1 MDKKLLESFQ
11 NLSLALEQLSKTL
24 EESKKDTKPT
34 ESSIVDALK
43 SLSITEQ
50 LKSIDEGVKKIKDDN
65 KEIIKNQKSL
75 LAAVSKQQTQKPS
88 EYEQMSKTVDRKQQ
102 NRIKDGVKMILM
114 IAGGILA
121 IGLAFKLIG
130 GVNLKT
136 VLAISL
142 ALPLIAFAFEK
153 VSKVKTTLKDMAIA
167 NLGLVMMAV
176 SIVAVSR
183 ILQLVV
189 PLSASKLFTAI
200 LLSAA
205 FVGMSISIAKIGPK
219 IKDIDTK
226 NLWKLPL
233 VFIAASA
240 AITFSSYILQYVK
253 PVGFFQLLTTIFIA
267 SAFAILSFSIHK
279 LADGVKNVD
288 VKNIWKLPI
297 VLVAASVAIAASSFI
312 LQTVKPVGIGQLFTT
327 VFIAAAFAVI
337 SFGLGKI
344 VKALKDIEE
353 PEKMALLMPL
363 ILFGVSA
370 AIAGSSRLLALVQP
384 ISFSQAL
391 TSVMIA
397 ATFVVI
403 SYGLP
408 KLADAISKVSVG
420 KALLMPIILV
430 ALSAAIYGSSLILSK
445 VQTIPFMTLLNIA
458 AQAVVLSV
466 ISVAMGTVIFIF
478 DKMKI
483 TLSKAIEGG
492 LSLIAISGAIMA
504 SSLLLSMGNYSNAPT
519 LSWTLDSAVSILAFG
534 VLAAVGGELLPEII
548 LGSLAI
554 LAIAGTIMLSSKI
567 LAAGEYG
574 IYPDFKWSFGVGLS
588 LLTFGILMSALGL
601 EVMTGVGAL
610 ALLAGAA
617 SILAIAGTIVGTAAI
632 LNQGSFTN
640 YPPLSWSIGVGLSLL
655 TFGLAM
661 GAIGLIS
668 LTGVGALALLAG
680 AASILAIAG
689 TIVGTAAILNQGSF
703 TNYPPLS
710 WAIGVGLSLL
720 EFGTAMAI
728 SGPLF
733 PLLWIGSKAI
743 PMIANSIVET
753 AAILSTGK
761 FTGGPSLPW
770 AIGTG
775 ILMTSF
781 GTAMLALG
789 AFIGGT
795 LGAGYLALKAGASAI
810 KLVAQSIVDAAAILA
825 TGVYTG
831 GPTESWAKGVG
842 LAISAFAPVY
852 ASLSGEGILGIFSGG
867 GPSAKDMANAIR
879 TISQGIVD
887 AALFFSSNSVA
898 FEGGPSKDW
907 ADGVGGA
914 ISAFAPVINN
924 LNKGGIFGLF
934 TGGLST
940 EDMTNS
946 IVGISSAIVASAQIF
961 AGVNFTGGPTEEWS
975 DGISKAIT
983 TFAPLIDNL
992 NKGGIFGLFK
1002 GGLSTDDMTSAII
1015 GISIAITESSLI
1027 LAKGNYTPIP
1037 MDFINSLSSNVK
1049 EVVKLTQYLNGVN
1062 LDGGDETFLGIR
1074 IGSSQISRMANDYQ
1088 KLSNSISNLSTAI
1101 QSLDVD
1107 RLAALKTFT
1116 GSIVL
1121 MSLMDSAQFEDMM
1134 NSLEAKAKVFVDV
1147 INDLDKG
1154 VGGSELSIKTA
1165 GAAQQGPSLQDVVV
1179 VLNRMDAKLSQI
1191 SSSNDNISR
1200 YVNEIRTPKAH
1211 IKKK

>member
-1 MDKKLLESFQ
+1 MDRKLLESFQ
-11 NLSLALEQLSKTL
+11 NLSKALEQLSESL
-24 EESKKDTKPT
+24 EDSKKSKEPSG
-34 ESSIVDALK
+34 SSIEDALK
-43 SLSITEQ
+43 SLNITEQ
-50 LKSIDEGVKKIKDDN
+50 LKSIDDGIKQIQADN
-65 KEIIKNQKSL
+65 KEIIK
-75 LAAVSKQQTQKPS
+75 TQKEVLS
-88 EYEQMSKTVDRKQQ
+88 AMSKPTASTEGSDLVRQGEQLLNNKKIVDEADKKEKITFIGHLKDLLKKKPPAKEEEKEKIVFIGDPK
-102 NRIKDGVKMILM
+102 NKKPITDGVKMILL
-114 IAGGILA
+114 IAAGVLA
-121 IGLAFKLIG
+121 IGAAFKLIG
-130 GVNLKT
+130 KVDFKS
-136 VLAISL
+136 VLALSL
-142 ALPLIAFAFEK
+142 AMPLLALAFEK
-153 VSKVKTTLKDMAIA
+153 ISKVKTNLKDLVVA
-167 NLGLVMMAV
+167 NIGLIMMAGTLTLSSQILRFV
-176 SIVAVSR
+176 SPIGAAKMITIV
-183 ILQLVV
+183 
-189 PLSASKLFTAI
+189 
-200 LLSAA
+200 LLSVA
-205 FVGMSISIAKIGPK
+205 FVGISMSISKISDKLKGV
-219 IKDIDTK
+219 DTK
-226 NLWKLPL
+226 SLWKLPV
-233 VFIAASA
+233 VFLAASV
-240 AITFSSYILQYVK
+240 AIALSSHILQFVK
-253 PVGFFQLLTTIFIA
+253 PVGFLQLVTVVFIA
-267 SAFAILSFSIHK
+267 TAFAALGYSIDK
-279 LADGVKNVD
+279 MTKNIKNVD
-288 VKNIWKLPI
+288 PNNIWKLPL
-297 VLVAASVAIAASSFI
+297 VLVAASVAITASSYI
-312 LQTVKPVGIGQLFTT
+312 LQGVKPVGFLQLLTT
-327 VFIAAAFAVI
+327 ILI
-337 SFGLGKI
+337 S
-344 VKALKDIEE
+344 
-353 PEKMALLMPL
+353 
-363 ILFGVSA
+363 
-370 AIAGSSRLLALVQP
+370 
-384 ISFSQAL
+384 
-391 TSVMIA
+391 
-397 ATFVVI
+397 ATFVVL

-408 KLADAISKVSVG
+408 KLADAVSKVSVG
-420 KALLMPIILV
+420 KALLMPVILV
-430 ALSAAIYGSSLILSK
+430 ELSAAIYGSSLILSK

-466 ISVAMGTVIFIF
+466 IGVAMGTVIFIF

-483 TLSKAIEGG
+483 TFSKAIEGG
-492 LSLIAISGAIMA
+492 LSLIAISGSIMA

-519 LSWTLDSAVSILAFG
+519 LSWTLDAAVSLLVFG
-534 VLAAVGGELLPEII
+534 VLAFFAGPEGEVILEGSIVLL
-548 LGSLAI
+548 L
-554 LAIAGTIMLSSKI
+554 IAATVMTSSSILSS
-567 LAAGEYG
+567 GSYTN
-574 IYPDFKWSFGVGLS
+574 YPDLSWTLGVGASMLA
-588 LLTFGILMSALGL
+588 FGILMSALGL
-601 EVMTGVGAL
+601 EVMTGIGAVT
-610 ALLAGAA
+610 
-617 SILAIAGTIVGTAAI
+617 LAIGAVAILGVAVTIVATAGI
-632 LNQGSFTN
+632 LNEGTYGN
-640 YPPLSWSIGVGLSLL
+640 YPKIDWIAGVGLSLL
-655 TFGLAM
+655 TFGTAM

-689 TIVGTAAILNQGSF
+689 TIAGTAAILNQGSF

-710 WAIGVGLSLL
+710 WAMGVGLSLL

-795 LGAGYLALKAGASAI
+795 LGAGYLALKAGSSAI

-852 ASLSGEGILGIFSGG
+852 ASLSGKGILGIFSGG

-887 AALFFSSNSVA
+887 AALLFSSPEMKVA

-914 ISAFAPVINN
+914 IAAFAPVISN

-961 AGVNFTGGPTEEWS
+961 SGVNFTGGPTEEWS

-992 NKGGIFGLFK
+992 NKGGIFGLFT

-1107 RLAALKTFT
+1107 RLTALKTFT

-1121 MSLMDSAQFEDMM
+1121 MSLMDSEQFEDMM
-1134 NSLEAKAKVFVDV
+1134 NSLENKAKVFVDV

-1154 VGGSELSIKTA
+1154 VVGSELSIKTA

-1179 VLNRMDAKLSQI
+1179 VLNRIDAKLSQI
-1191 SSSNDNISR
+1191 SSSSDNISR
-1200 YVNEIRTPKAH
+1200 YVNEIRTPKAQ

>member
-75 LAAVSKQQTQKPS
+75 LAAVSKQQTKKPS
-88 EYEQMSKTVDRKQQ
+88 EYEQMSKTVDRQQQ

-226 NLWKLPL
+226 NLWKLPI

-327 VFIAAAFAVI
+327 VFIAA
-337 SFGLGKI
+337 
-344 VKALKDIEE
+344 
-353 PEKMALLMPL
+353 
-363 ILFGVSA
+363 
-370 AIAGSSRLLALVQP
+370 
-384 ISFSQAL
+384 
-391 TSVMIA
+391 
-397 ATFVVI
+397 TFVVI

-458 AQAVVLSV
+458 VQAVVLSV

-519 LSWTLDSAVSILAFG
+519 LSWTLDSAISILAFG

-588 LLTFGILMSALGL
+588 L
-601 EVMTGVGAL
+601 V
-610 ALLAGAA
+610 
-617 SILAIAGTIVGTAAI
+617 
-632 LNQGSFTN
+632 
-640 YPPLSWSIGVGLSLL
+640 

-661 GAIGLIS
+661 GVIGLIS

-710 WAIGVGLSLL
+710 WAMGVGLSLL

-795 LGAGYLALKAGASAI
+795 LGAGYLALKAGSSAI

-852 ASLSGEGILGIFSGG
+852 ASLSGKGILGIFSGG

-887 AALFFSSNSVA
+887 AALLFSSPEMKVA

-914 ISAFAPVINN
+914 IAAFAPVISN

-961 AGVNFTGGPTEEWS
+961 SGVNFTGGPTEEWS

-992 NKGGIFGLFK
+992 NKGGIFGLFT

-1107 RLAALKTFT
+1107 RLTALKTFT

-1121 MSLMDSAQFEDMM
+1121 MSLMDSEQFEDMM
-1134 NSLEAKAKVFVDV
+1134 NSLENKAKVFVDV

-1154 VGGSELSIKTA
+1154 VVGSELSIKTA

-1179 VLNRMDAKLSQI
+1179 VLNRIDAKLSQI
-1191 SSSNDNISR
+1191 SSSSDNISR
-1200 YVNEIRTPKAH
+1200 YVNEIRTPKAQ